1 MACVDLGQIVAK
13 QSWTGR
19 SSALGS
25 TTIYTPSASG
35 LFRVSAYLEVA
46 SGSITSV
53 NAFLAYT
60 DDHHTP
66 NATYYGLGSLVSGD
80 YNNSGT
86 VQAYAFR
93 AAASAAIS
101 VSTNYSGTGSY
112 DFYVVLE
119 QLW

>member
-1 MACVDLGQIVAK
+1 MLCIDVPSIVAK
-13 QSWTGR
+13 QSWTAKN
-19 SSALGS
+19 SALGS
-25 TTIYTPSASG
+25 TTIYTPGSAG
-35 LFRVSAYLEVA
+35 LFRMSAYLEIA
-46 SGSITSV
+46 SGTASV

-66 NATYYGLGSLVSGD
+66 NSTYYSLGSLVSGD
-80 YNNSGT
+80 YNNGGT

-93 AAASAAIS
+93 SAASAIS
-101 VSTNYSGTGSY
+101 VSTNYSGTGTY